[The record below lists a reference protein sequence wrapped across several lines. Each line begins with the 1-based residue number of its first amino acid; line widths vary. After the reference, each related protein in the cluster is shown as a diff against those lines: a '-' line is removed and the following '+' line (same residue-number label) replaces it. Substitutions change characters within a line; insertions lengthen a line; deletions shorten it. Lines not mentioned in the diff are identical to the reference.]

1 MNNFKLNINDVII
14 ILGGIVVEEKQG
26 KTTPKTEIKEWIKSI
41 LTAVALAF
49 LIKTFIFNTT
59 YVLGNSMSPTLHEKD
74 RLFAVKVPLYFSGPK
89 RGDVVVLEA
98 PDDPSKDYIK
108 RVIGVEGDRVD
119 IIDGQVLV
127 NGVKL
132 QEDYIKEDAYTHI
145 YYESTWIVGEGEVF
159 LLGDNRN
166 EGASKDSR
174 YFGCVKISSLKG
186 ITDFRYFPIDSR
198 FGKI

>member
-1 MNNFKLNINDVII
+1 MW
-14 ILGGIVVEEKQG
+14 LGGMALEEK
-26 KTTPKTEIKEWIKSI
+26 TSAKTEIRDWIKSI
-41 LTAVALAF
+41 LTAIILAF

-74 RLFAVKVPLYFSGPK
+74 RLFAIKVPLYFSGPD

-108 RVIGVEGDRVD
+108 RVIGVEGDRID
-119 IIDGQVLV
+119 IIDGRVFL
-127 NGVKL
+127 NEEEL
-132 QEDYIKEDAYTHI
+132 YEDYIDEGAYTHI
-145 YYESTWIVGEGEVF
+145 YYEDSWIVGKGEVF

-174 YFGCVKISSLKG
+174 YFGCVTIDSLKG
-186 ITDFRYFPIDSR
+186 ITGFRYFPFDSR
-198 FGKI
+198 FGTL